1 MIARICKW
9 CGHACYN
16 PIKTRYGYYCNVTH
30 AEKGA
35 EYRTKE
41 IAEDKAR
48 EIRKLER
55 KLSRLK
61 GKK

>member
-1 MIARICKW
+1 MIVRICKW
-9 CGHACYN
+9 CGHPTHN
-16 PIKTRYGYYCNVTH
+16 PIKTRYGYYCSTTH

-41 IAEDKAR
+41 IAEEKAK
-48 EIRKLER
+48 EIRRLEKKLA
-55 KLSRLK
+55 KLK